1 MLIRYE
7 ADLQD
12 HGINGHTH
20 FPQWEEGPWNE
31 FRQFSHSEVSS
42 FWSQVAVFSQILR
55 PKSIF
60 SVFTYQSSSLPL
72 FLPVFFLFIFLF
84 FLLCYYSYFFFFSSN
99 FFIFPL
105 PLPSSFVL
113 FLQQKWLEARVF
125 TLKDSWIFWD
135 GVLHANLKLSSKK
148 WACSPRHNH
157 ATCCDEDAELDMVP
171 VFSQVQSGM

>member
-12 HGINGHTH
+12 HRIIGHTH
-20 FPQWEEGPWNE
+20 FPQREEGPWNG

-55 PKSIF
+55 PKSVF

-72 FLPVFFLFIFLF
+72 FLRVFLLFIFLF
-84 FLLCYYSYFFFFSSN
+84 FLLCYYSYFFFSFSN

-105 PLPSSFVL
+105 PLPSSFSFSRNEWRQEYSL
-113 FLQQKWLEARVF
+113 WRTLGSSGMVF
-125 TLKDSWIFWD
+125 HMLTPNCLPRSEHAPLDTTM
-135 GVLHANLKLSSKK
+135 LHAVMKMLS
-148 WACSPRHNH
+148 
-157 ATCCDEDAELDMVP
+157 
-171 VFSQVQSGM
+171 